1 MTTKESREMR
11 NRVIAAILVVLTALG
26 LGFVAGQ
33 NRPSASVAPKV
44 ETVVLPP
51 GAALPGRTPE
61 ESRTIMLFE
70 AARDSVVAIST
81 SVNVLDRLT
90 RQRAETP
97 VGTGSGFIWDGAGH
111 VVTNNHVIE
120 GASAATVT
128 LADGRVFQAE
138 LVGRDPMHDLAV
150 LRITGRS
157 LPAPLPLGESKRLQV
172 GQQVLAIGN
181 PFGLDWT
188 LTTGIVSALDRDLP
202 SDNGPGIRGL
212 IQTDAAIN
220 PGNSGGALLDSSGN
234 LIGVNTAIYSP
245 SGASAG
251 IGFAVPVGTVAR
263 IVPQLIETG
272 TYSPP
277 SLPVVWDAGI
287 NAAVNRQ
294 GLDGVMILDVQPGSD
309 AARAGITSARMSN
322 DGRIV
327 PGDVISGVEGQA
339 VRTLD
344 DLLIALDDHAVGDTV
359 TLTLRRDLR
368 EASVDLRLIPGR

>member
-1 MTTKESREMR
+1 MR
-11 NRVIAAILVVLTALG
+11 GRVIVTGAAVLVAASLGFLAGQTRSVAQVAPPVAVAPGIPLPGLTAE
-26 LGFVAGQ
+26 
-33 NRPSASVAPKV
+33 
-44 ETVVLPP
+44 ET
-51 GAALPGRTPE
+51 
-61 ESRTIMLFE
+61 RTIGLFQG
-70 AARDSVVAIST
+70 ARDSVVAIST
-81 SVNVLDRLT
+81 SVDVLDPFT
-90 RQRAETP
+90 RRRAETP
-97 VGTGSGFIWDGAGH
+97 VGTGSGFIWDAAGH

-128 LADGRVFQAE
+128 LADGRVFRAA

-150 LRITGRS
+150 LRIEARD
-157 LPAPLPLGESKRLQV
+157 LPAPLPLGEAATLQV

-202 SDNGPGIRGL
+202 GDSGPGIRGL

-220 PGNSGGALLDSSGN
+220 PGNSGGALLDSRGN

-272 TYSPP
+272 FYSPP
-277 SLPVVWDAGI
+277 TLPLLWDAGI

-309 AARAGITSARMSN
+309 AARAGIAPARMSR

-327 PGDVISGVEGQA
+327 PGDVITAIEGKA

-344 DLLIALDDHAVGDTV
+344 DLLIALDSHAVGDRVTV
-359 TLTLRRDLR
+359 TLQRDQH
-368 EASVDLRLIPGR
+368 EALVDLRLIPGR